1 MSQMM
6 EEKKTRQALKTQ
18 SMIFIYGSSTVPP
31 KENMEKMLPL
41 AIHRIV

>member
-6 EEKKTRQALKTQ
+6 EEKKTRQALKNH
-18 SMIFIYGSSTVPP
+18 SMIFIYDSSTVPTR
-31 KENMEKMLPL
+31 ENMEKMLPL